1 LQAVLFERGLFF
13 LGYIDDLRRRI
24 WLFRS
29 DGFQPLIGGARLKAI
44 ARAGASPLHLSRNP
58 LSLHAAR
65 GFGSPRGPG
74 YRIDRLA
81 VICDSGVE
89 TLFLYGSGSLDE
101 PEKAYHARANPF
113 QHRPGRSRDDEF
125 ARRESGKYLEKVQAS
140 HPQSKPQ
147 AGSTV
152 LMIGDLAPP
161 VNVPMPFRRSL
172 QAKKQK
178 KPLETRPSHG
188 RIVVNSSVRA
198 RTQPTNPT
206 IKSFRASPGE
216 ARMLIL

>member
-1 LQAVLFERGLFF
+1 LNSSTQAFDADRGEV
-13 LGYIDDLRRRI
+13 
-24 WLFRS
+24 
-29 DGFQPLIGGARLKAI
+29 P
-44 ARAGASPLHLSRNP
+44 
-58 LSLHAAR
+58 SL
-65 GFGSPRGPG
+65 
-74 YRIDRLA
+74 
-81 VICDSGVE
+81 
-89 TLFLYGSGSLDE
+89 
-101 PEKAYHARANPF
+101 
-113 QHRPGRSRDDEF
+113 
-125 ARRESGKYLEKVQAS
+125 
-140 HPQSKPQ
+140 
-147 AGSTV
+147 
-152 LMIGDLAPP
+152 IGDLAPP